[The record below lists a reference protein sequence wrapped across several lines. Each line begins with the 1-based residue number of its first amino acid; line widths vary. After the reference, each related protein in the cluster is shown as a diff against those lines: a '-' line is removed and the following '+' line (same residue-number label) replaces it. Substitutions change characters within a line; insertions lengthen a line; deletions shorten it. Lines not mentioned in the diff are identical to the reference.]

1 MPRVCTICSH
11 GSRYDIDSILVDRSK
26 PYRDIARQYGVSKD
40 AVGRHVSEGHVSD
53 LLKLAAD
60 AERASRADSLLDRIE
75 DLQSRTLAIL
85 EAAEQEHD
93 HRMALAAIAQAR
105 RNLEVVGEITK
116 ELNRTPT
123 LNLLLNQEWIELRTV
138 IVGAL
143 DPHPDARDAV
153 LKALE
158 SGGNGRA

>member
-1 MPRVCTICSH
+1 MGRVCTICSH
-11 GSRYDIDSILVDRSK
+11 DSRYDIDGFLVDRSMS
-26 PYRDIARQYGVSKD
+26 YRDLAGRFSLSKT
-40 AVGRHVSEGHVSD
+40 AIGRHVSEGHISE
-53 LLKLAAD
+53 LLTLARD
-60 AERASRADSLLDRIE
+60 AERASRADNLLDRIE

-123 LNLLLNQEWIELRTV
+123 LNLQLNQEWIELRTV

-158 SGGNGRA
+158 SGSNGRA